1 MVYLLRLKDGNS
13 RLELCEFVIVK
24 GVILAKIE
32 CLYFIIIKLSC
43 GR

>member
-1 MVYLLRLKDGNS
+1 MALTPNGLSLCLKDGNL

-32 CLYFIIIKLSC
+32 YLS
-43 GR
+43 